1 MKRYIVRFAIFL
13 SILIALN
20 FALEPVA
27 TYYVNKTL
35 SEIDGY
41 SGSIHDIDIAL
52 WRGAYRIDSLQLD
65 KIDGEYKEPF
75 VAIPGVDISIE
86 WQALFHGSI
95 KGEIVLEQPQ
105 LNFTTSESGE
115 VQTGSDNNW
124 LTTIQDLVPI
134 QINRFEIQEG
144 TINYKDYVSSPE
156 VSITAQNLN
165 AIATNLSTIHQQNSE
180 LPSHIELTSST
191 SGNGELAVNV
201 DMNLLQPLPDFD
213 LSLELQQM
221 DLSYLTDFTKA
232 YGGFTFKKGSM
243 NVFSEVSM
251 KDSAYVGYVKP
262 LMNNVSV
269 IGKDTEASLIHKTWE
284 AIVGTVF
291 EIFENQRKNQFATKI
306 PFEGD
311 VKNTDVAIFKTAT
324 NVLRNAFIKAFDNQ
338 IDQTITVESV
348 KEKKSKTSL

>member
-13 SILIALN
+13 SILIAVN
-20 FALEPVA
+20 FALEPIA
-27 TYYVNKTL
+27 KYYVNKTL

-52 WRGAYRIDSLQLD
+52 WRGAYRIDSL
-65 KIDGEYKEPF
+65 KIDKLEGSYREPF
-75 VAIPGVDISIE
+75 VSIPGVDISIE

-95 KGEIVLEQPQ
+95 KGEIVLEQPN

-115 VQTGSDNNW
+115 VQTGSDQDW
-124 LTTIQDLVPI
+124 LSTIENLVPI

-144 TINYKDYVSSPE
+144 TVNYKDYVSSPE
-156 VSITAQNLN
+156 VSVTAQKIN
-165 AIATNLSTIHQQNSE
+165 AIATNLSTIQNKDSE
-180 LPSHIELTSST
+180 LPSHIELTSTT
-191 SGNGELAVNV
+191 SGNGELAINL

-213 LSLELQQM
+213 LSFELQQM
-221 DLSYLTDFTKA
+221 DLTYLTDFTKA

-262 LMNNVSV
+262 LMKNISI
-269 IGKDTEASLIHKTWE
+269 IGKNQNASWVNKTWE

-291 EIFENQRKNQFATKI
+291 EVFENQPQDQFATKI

-324 NVLRNAFIKAFDNQ
+324 NVLRNAFVKAYDNQ
-338 IDQTITVESV
+338 IDQTITVNSV
-348 KEKKSKTSL
+348 KDKNQ